1 MAIGKRVFWGF
12 GVLLVFLIGVG
23 AVAHVGLADVSA
35 VARDRGGNGE
45 LIHAAVAH
53 VQHTLAAVVGL
64 ALAVGMSLAW
74 LTAHGI
80 NKALKGFSDRMDA
93 AAGKMDATSYA
104 ALLASRSLA
113 EGVSMQAAALEET
126 SSSLDQITSMTKNN
140 AESATHADRLI
151 EETDSILQRANESVR
166 HLEESMAKAS
176 SSTEESQRIIKDIDE
191 IAFQTNLLALNA
203 GIEAARAGEAGSGF
217 AVVAGEI
224 RNLAVRSAQAAQTT
238 ADLIRNTVTSIQD
251 GADSVTQTASL
262 FQELEASTGQVRQL
276 VSQIAV
282 SSNEQAVGIE
292 HIHMAVR
299 EIDGINQRNSK
310 NTERTSTVSEE
321 LGTQSENVRAT
332 VGGLLSLIHGSAGL
346 TGDLISTVQ
355 EDLRRLAADPGLKGL
370 TRESHKRLLSTWMHA
385 HGKKIEAVYSCFD
398 DGAFIYSEPPAGL
411 DNASV
416 RPWWQRAMA
425 GDSYA
430 SPTYISAI
438 TQKPCCTLSLP
449 LRNGNG
455 EIVGVL
461 GAESSWGEKGE
472 R

>member
-12 GVLLVFLIGVG
+12 GVLLVFLIGIG
-23 AVAHVGLADVSA
+23 AVAYIGLADVSET
-35 VARDRGGNGE
+35 ARAQGEHGE
-45 LIHAAVAH
+45 LVEAAIAH
-53 VQHTLAAVVGL
+53 LRHTLIAVVGL
-64 ALAVGMSLAW
+64 ALALGMSLAW

-80 NKALKGFSDRMDA
+80 NKVLKGFSDQMDA

-113 EGVSMQAAALEET
+113 DGVSTQAAALEET
-126 SSSLDQITSMTKNN
+126 SSSLDQMTSMTKNN

-151 EETDSILQRANESVR
+151 EETDNILRRANESVH

-238 ADLIRNTVTSIQD
+238 ADLIRNTVSSIRD
-251 GADSVTQTASL
+251 GADSVTRTASI
-262 FQELEASTGQVRQL
+262 FQELKASTMQVRQL

-299 EIDGINQRNSK
+299 EIDGINQRNSE

-321 LGTQSENVRAT
+321 LSTQSENVRAT
-332 VGGLLSLIHGSAGL
+332 VGRLLSLIHGSAGL
-346 TGDLISTVQ
+346 TGDLISTVR
-355 EDLRRLAADPGLKGL
+355 EDLKRLAADTSLKAL
-370 TRESHKRLLSTWMHA
+370 TRESHKRVLSSWMQA
-385 HGKKIEAVYSCFD
+385 HGTKIEAVYSCFD
-398 DGAFIYSEPPAGL
+398 DGGFIYSEPPAGL

-425 GDSYA
+425 GENYA

-461 GAESSWGEKGE
+461 GADIKLG
-472 R
+472 